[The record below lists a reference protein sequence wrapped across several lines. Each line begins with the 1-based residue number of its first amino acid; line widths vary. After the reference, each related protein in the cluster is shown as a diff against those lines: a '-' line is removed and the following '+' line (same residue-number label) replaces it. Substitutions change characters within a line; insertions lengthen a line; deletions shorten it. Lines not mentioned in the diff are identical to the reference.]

1 MATSGVGVDANVD
14 TACGNV
20 ALGVYGAEAAC
31 AAVNV
36 GGAGLVANAQNP
48 ENGIRFLEF
57 LASDQAQEV
66 LAERNYEFPVV
77 EGVKKNPVLES
88 WGDFAKDDINIS
100 ILGENNPEAVRIFD
114 RVGWR

>member
-1 MATSGVGVDANVD
+1 M
-14 TACGNV
+14 
-20 ALGVYGAEAAC
+20 YKR
-31 AAVNV
+31 
-36 GGAGLVANAQNP
+36 Q

-57 LASDQAQEV
+57 LASDLAQEV

-114 RVGWR
+114 RVSWR